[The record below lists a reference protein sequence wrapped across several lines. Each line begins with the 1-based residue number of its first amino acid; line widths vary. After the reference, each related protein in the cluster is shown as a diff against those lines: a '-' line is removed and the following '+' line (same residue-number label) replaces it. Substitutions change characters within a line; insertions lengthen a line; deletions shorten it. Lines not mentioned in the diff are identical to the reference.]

1 MQPIPGN
8 DVIDRVQLIELSI
21 CNSDTGTTF
30 HPCLII
36 KYRPSMCKKPD
47 FFNKIDFSGIVI
59 EQDAIFLLMESQ
71 LWRI

>member
-1 MQPIPGN
+1 
-8 DVIDRVQLIELSI
+8 
-21 CNSDTGTTF
+21 
-30 HPCLII
+30 
-36 KYRPSMCKKPD
+36 MCKKPD